1 MTMMRKLKKH
11 EKKLLRKTDFLKYRE
26 ETKSNEDKVI
36 RNYYLQNREDY
47 KKYNKLTGE
56 VTSLVH
62 HLRYLKP
69 SSKVRLQVTQQVLD
83 KLHSMGVIDQ
93 KDNLSGLERLT
104 TASFCKRRLPVVLVK
119 LKMAQHLEM
128 AVKLVEQ
135 GHVRVGP
142 HQITDPA
149 YLVPRALED
158 YVTWWKGKI
167 LRKVKEYNKQL
178 DDYEMET

>member
-93 KDNLSGLERLT
+93 KGIAHCPHAATQQVVHPGCFKGSRFGER
-104 TASFCKRRLPVVLVK
+104 
-119 LKMAQHLEM
+119 
-128 AVKLVEQ
+128 
-135 GHVRVGP
+135 
-142 HQITDPA
+142 
-149 YLVPRALED
+149 
-158 YVTWWKGKI
+158 W
-167 LRKVKEYNKQL
+167 
-178 DDYEMET
+178 